1 MFNFIFTSR
10 IPITMM
16 RPKNVHPNIMVWS
29 VLFSI
34 DLVRFDHASC
44 TPSEAVN
51 ATMVICRFLVF
62 SPVLRNFLIG
72 VFSS

>member
-10 IPITMM
+10 IPITIM
-16 RPKNVHPNIMVWS
+16 RPKKVQPNIIVWS

-34 DLVRFDHASC
+34 DLVRFDAASW
-44 TPSEAVN
+44 TASEADS
-51 ATMVICRFLVF
+51 ATIVTYRFLVL
-62 SPVLRNFLIG
+62 SPVLRNFLMG